1 MTEASLKMGSSRSF
15 LSSLKEFARD
25 HPYAAATIGVL
36 ALAGLVAVAKLL
48 LASGDEPPI
57 RVKKGSMEFHVLH
70 QGKFWKGGGQAWSI
84 GGGLFGMDGG
94 TRSKEAYDV
103 VITPNGGNVA
113 GCPPGTRPTGA
124 SVKFT
129 YSDGKSVT
137 LSATG
142 KHTHVT
148 ADATLTR
155 LEDNKKV
162 LVYAP
167 TGHIA
172 AIAVDETPVCT
183 FANENEL
190 VDVLLLDF

>member
-1 MTEASLKMGSSRSF
+1 MTEASLRRDASRSF
-15 LSSLKEFARD
+15 LSSLKEFARE
-25 HPYAAATIGVL
+25 HPYATAAIGAL

-84 GGGLFGMDGG
+84 GGGIFGTDGG
-94 TRSKEAYDV
+94 TRSKETYDV
-103 VITPNGGNVA
+103 VITPNGSNVA

-124 SVKFT
+124 SVQFT

-148 ADATLTR
+148 ADATLNR
-155 LEDNKKV
+155 SANKKV
-162 LVYAP
+162 LVYTP
-167 TGHIA
+167 TGYIA
-172 AIAVDETPVCT
+172 AIAVDGTPVCT
-183 FANENEL
+183 FANEDEL